1 MAGRVLRRR
10 PRVED
15 DDPLRPSS
23 FQQLVHL
30 HGLGVRA
37 LAEMLADQPVQVRQL
52 MFSDGSDRRAE
63 AEHGGVREAIRDE
76 QAVLSTLNQGGL
88 SKRLKMLRGIGERK
102 TDFGRQGVNGPF
114 PLSEQLQNLEPMRT
128 GERLANTGELPVQA
142 VLELAVSIT
151 CHSQVTNRLLDYNLS
166 SLARHASFGEER
178 GNRVPVSS
186 VGWPVACH

>member
-1 MAGRVLRRR
+1 MASRVLRSR
-10 PRVED
+10 PRVEHNHAF
-15 DDPLRPSS
+15 RSRS

-52 MFSDGSDRRAE
+52 MFGDGSDRRAE
-63 AEHGGVREAIRDE
+63 AENGGVREAIRDE

-102 TDFGRQGVNGPF
+102 THFVRQGVNGPF
-114 PLSEQLQNLEPMRT
+114 PLSEQLQNLKPMRT
-128 GERLANTGELPVQA
+128 GERLADAGELPVQA

-151 CHSQVTNRLLDYNLS
+151 RHSQVINILLDYAVS
-166 SLARHASFGEER
+166 SLEEPRRSPSEPLRSAR
-178 GNRVPVSS
+178 PS
-186 VGWPVACH
+186 V